1 VLLAWGKFFGL
12 LLLVYIFGTRVTRS
26 ADIIAEKKGLARAFM
41 GVVFISMITSFPELF
56 TGISAAAIVG
66 SADLAIG
73 EIIGSCIFNLFIIA
87 LIDGI
92 FRKHN
97 LYSSSG
103 KGNILPL
110 GFSFIMIAVLTFALS
125 AGFDFKILNV
135 GYYSVALFIFYIIFI
150 RVIFKE
156 RKAKT
161 ENKIYQQKNLKKEI
175 IQFALSGVIII
186 AVGIYLPIVGKE
198 IAEIMNWR
206 ESFVGVIFLA
216 FVTSFPELIVSISTA
231 RIGAFDMFLGN
242 IIGSN
247 LFNVAIVFAIDIFYL
262 KGDVLSFVSKNN
274 VSAGI
279 IAMIMN
285 FVVFFAVVRGSRRK
299 IFNFVSINAIILL
312 VLFVLNI
319 FILF

>member
-1 VLLAWGKFFGL
+1 MFTLITTIIISYFLARQL
-12 LLLVYIFGTRVTRS
+12 
-26 ADIIAEKKGLARAFM
+26 IIIKGL
-41 GVVFISMITSFPELF
+41 VSF
-56 TGISAAAIVG
+56 
-66 SADLAIG
+66 
-73 EIIGSCIFNLFIIA
+73 
-87 LIDGI
+87 
-92 FRKHN
+92 
-97 LYSSSG
+97 
-103 KGNILPL
+103 
-110 GFSFIMIAVLTFALS
+110 
-125 AGFDFKILNV
+125 
-135 GYYSVALFIFYIIFI
+135 SVIFIFFILFYIEFI
-150 RVIFKE
+150 

-161 ENKIYQQKNLKKEI
+161 ESKIYPKKNLKKEI
-175 IQFALSGVIII
+175 IQFAVSGLIII

-206 ESFVGVIFLA
+206 ESFVAVIFLA

-247 LFNVAIVFAIDIFYL
+247 LFNVGIVFAIDIFYS
-262 KGDVLSFVSKNN
+262 KGDVLGFVSKNN
-274 VSAGI
+274 VPAGI

-285 FVVFFAVVRGSRRK
+285 FVVFFAVVRESRRK

>member
-12 LLLVYIFGTRVTRS
+12 LLLVYIFGTRVTKS

-66 SADLAIG
+66 SADLAVG

-87 LIDGI
+87 IIDGF
-92 FRKHN
+92 FRKQN
-97 LYSSSG
+97 LYSRSR

-110 GFSFIMIAVLTFALS
+110 GFSFIMIGVLTFALS
-125 AGFDFKILNV
+125 AGFKLKILHL
-135 GYYSVALFIFYIIFI
+135 GFFSVLIFVFYVIFLRIIF
-150 RVIFKE
+150 KD
-156 RKAKT
+156 RKAETPGK
-161 ENKIYQQKNLKKEI
+161 NYGQKNLKKEVI
-175 IQFALSGVIII
+175 LFVGSALVII

-198 IAEIMNWR
+198 LADIMNWR

-242 IIGSN
+242 IVGSN
-247 LFNVAIVFAIDIFYL
+247 LFNVGIIFVIDIFYL
-262 KGDVLSFVSKNN
+262 KGDILSFVSKNN

-279 IAMIMN
+279 IAMVMN
-285 FVVFFAVVRGSRRK
+285 FVVFFAIVRGSKRR
-299 IFNFVSINAIILL
+299 IFNFVSINAIILF
-312 VLFVLNI
+312 VLFVLNF